1 VPGIGDAAPYVQ
13 IVQTQNRQ
21 GVSQDTEL
29 ARITQ
34 SDNGWTIEHK
44 DLTFA
49 KGFGGNTNFGT
60 DVLTGVEELVVLLHS
75 TLKNSTNGSILI
87 DTKGVTDTVPFVV
100 KLSPTVDYPQGADA
114 SRTSVTFN
122 GSMFADV
129 IDAPA
134 LLSTLPTSAVQREN
148 WQGTT
153 LSTNILLNGGGD
165 RVIGTN
171 NADIIV
177 AAAGVNFIDG
187 GANVGR
193 TSWVP
198 NWWSPIEKSYWGLEV
213 STDQLQFFIRNIQ
226 DADNVTIQ
234 SLASIPEGDRDQ
246 NDLLAVA
253 QGYTTKVVY
262 DDSENGS
269 VNYIKNVEY
278 VGKRIWNDANNNQRR
293 DAGEVTNHAFTP
305 IDDTIVNWRAG
316 EIGAP
321 NVGPFYFDLTASQYV
336 SNIHAP
342 SLIDRFI
349 ANKKAYPVFA
359 ADKVTLDLPADFDLG
374 KVIDNN
380 SAYGIFLNAGAGH
393 HQITGTAGNDF
404 IVVAANGSNVIDGG
418 GNAGYYKYPLNTA
431 TGTTLAA
438 RDSVRI
444 TEETSD
450 LSTATFDRLK
460 YSLIKV
466 SDWVL
471 SQAAQGG
478 SPASVKD
485 VLNNNRDLG
494 TPESDWIKSDS
505 VSAVLAAQL
514 GTNPAS
520 STDFL
525 LVKASSSGADRVVL
539 GMDLLKDIERI
550 EWRFWND
557 VNGDGRQGGGTG
569 SYWGEVSQTAA
580 LSLELKPNL
589 TVLEPGDQTYAS
601 TAGLPYMAVSNGTT
615 FADTINL
622 QTGLDSLNAAPSV
635 NGLGVKF
642 TDFGG
647 SDVVTGSVGNDLFY
661 LAGGDDVLDGGQ
673 GANDRAIVFWSPNT
687 AQGNAALSVTQT
699 DTSIVFRQTQ
709 SSAVVDVLTLNKT
722 VGNGGVSTW
731 TVVQGGSQIVGF
743 SSTASIGTD
752 QLTGF
757 EQFIV
762 AVNTGIDATKV
773 SLTGLSGASVTDGYL
788 MVDLS

>member
-1 VPGIGDAAPYVQ
+1 
-13 IVQTQNRQ
+13 
-21 GVSQDTEL
+21 
-29 ARITQ
+29 
-34 SDNGWTIEHK
+34 
-44 DLTFA
+44 
-49 KGFGGNTNFGT
+49 
-60 DVLTGVEELVVLLHS
+60 
-75 TLKNSTNGSILI
+75 
-87 DTKGVTDTVPFVV
+87 
-100 KLSPTVDYPQGADA
+100 
-114 SRTSVTFN
+114 
-122 GSMFADV
+122 MFAEV

-198 NWWSPIEKSYWGLEV
+198 NWWSPIEKSYWGLEGA
-213 STDQLQFFIRNIQ
+213 TDQLQFFIRNIQ

-293 DAGEVTNHAFTP
+293 DAGEVINHAFTAV
-305 IDDTIVNWRAG
+305 DDTIVNWRAG
-316 EIGAP
+316 DIGAS
-321 NVGPFYFDLTASQYV
+321 NVGAYYFDLTASQYV
-336 SNIHAP
+336 TTIHAP

-349 ANKKAYPVFA
+349 ANKKAFPVLT
-359 ADKVTLDLPADFDLG
+359 ADRLTLDLPADFDLG
-374 KVIDNN
+374 KVIDYN
-380 SAYGIFLNAGAGH
+380 SSYGVLLNAGAGSH
-393 HQITGTAGNDF
+393 HITGTAHNDM
-404 IVVAANGSNVIDGG
+404 IVVSANGSNVIDGG
-418 GNAGYYKYPLNTA
+418 NHDGYYKYPINTA
-431 TGTTLAA
+431 TGSTLAA
-438 RDSVRI
+438 RDVVRI
-444 TEETSD
+444 TEETTN
-450 LSTATFDRLK
+450 LLTARFDPLK

-466 SDWVL
+466 SDWVA
-471 SQAAQGG
+471 SQAAADEGG
-478 SPASVKD
+478 SPVVVQD
-485 VLNNNRDLG
+485 VLNNRELG
-494 TPESDWIKSDS
+494 NLEIDWIKSES
-505 VSAVLAAQL
+505 VSDVLNSEL
-514 GTNPAS
+514 GANPAN

-525 LVKASSSGADRVVL
+525 LVKTDSSGDDRVVL
-539 GMDLLKDIERI
+539 GMDLLKNIERI

-557 VNGDGRQGGGTG
+557 VNGDGRQGGGAAG
-569 SYWGEVSQTAA
+569 FAGEISQTAA
-580 LSLELKPNL
+580 RSLELKPNL
-589 TVLEPGDQTYAS
+589 TVLEPGDQIYAS

-635 NGLGVKF
+635 NGMGVKF

-647 SDVVTGSVGNDLFY
+647 DDVVTGSLGNDLFY

-687 AQGNAALSVTQT
+687 AQGNAALSVTRT
-699 DTSIVFRQTQ
+699 DTSIVFQQTQ
-709 SSAVVDVLTLNKT
+709 GLVPVTVTVLTLNKT
-722 VGNGGVSTW
+722 VGNGGASTW
-731 TVVQGGSQIVGF
+731 TVAEGDGEGLQAVDVSQIVGF
-743 SSTASIGTD
+743 NSTPAIGRD

-762 AVNTGIDATKV
+762 AVNTGIDPTKV
-773 SLTGLSGASVTDGYL
+773 SLTGLPDAPATVGYL